1 MANRR
6 KAMVIVAVKRFYRIP
21 DLAEALQLEEKRLK
35 EIAYLCGALYQ
46 IKNIQLI
53 NRGKI
58 EDFMERF
65 ADYVYSQEG
74 KYVTVSDAQN
84 ALGIPRDV
92 LLYIVAGAG
101 SAYQIGRYTLINV
114 EETEEFI
121 KKFKIE
127 MSTEGLDEEI
137 EIRRRL
143 RYAKDPITGYPRG
156 Y

>member
-58 EDFMERF
+58 EVFMEKF

-74 KYVTVSDAQN
+74 KYVTVSDVQN

-92 LLYIVAGAG
+92 LLHIVAGAG

-127 MSTEGLDEEI
+127 ISTEGLDEEI